1 MIVFHS
7 FIGVPIF
14 LAKDPLLNLA
24 LRADYNPL
32 IYTRI
37 NSGLK
42 KAKLL
47 LREPLPYAK
56 KRKIVERWFFL
67 GAFFSIC
74 LFAGDS

>member
-24 LRADYNPL
+24 LRADYSPL

-42 KAKLL
+42 KARLL
-47 LREPLPYAK
+47 LREPPPLCKEK
-56 KRKIVERWFFL
+56 K
-67 GAFFSIC
+67 
-74 LFAGDS
+74 DS